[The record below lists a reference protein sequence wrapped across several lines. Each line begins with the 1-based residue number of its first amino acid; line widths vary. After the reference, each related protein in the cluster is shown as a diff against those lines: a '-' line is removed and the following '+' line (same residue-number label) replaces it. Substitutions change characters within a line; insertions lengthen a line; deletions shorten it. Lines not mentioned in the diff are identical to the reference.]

1 MRLDRP
7 VVFGNWKMN
16 GLRAEGLALAG
27 TLAERAVRLTGTLGI
42 FPPFTL
48 IHAVAQRVKETAI
61 LVGGQDC
68 HERASGA
75 YTGCVSAPM
84 LADAGAKAVILG
96 HSERRHG
103 LGESDALVRAKLRA
117 ARAAGLL
124 VVLCIGET
132 EAEYLAGAR
141 SARLAAQIDGS
152 LPEGIGPEG
161 LVVAYEP
168 VWAIG
173 TGRQPT
179 PEDAGEV
186 IAFIRSVLAECLGP
200 DAARSTRIQYG
211 GSVTPENFPPFIAHP
226 EIDGALVG
234 GASLKAESFVALVRQ
249 AAEAKGG

>member
-27 TLAERAVRLTGTLGI
+27 ALAERAVRLTGTLGI

-48 IHAVAQRVKETAI
+48 VHAVAQRVKETAI

-75 YTGCVSAPM
+75 FTGCVSAPM

-103 LGESDALVRAKLRA
+103 LGETDALIRAKFRA

-132 EAEYLAGAR
+132 EAEYLAGER
-141 SARLAAQIDGS
+141 NTRLAAQIAGS

-173 TGRQPT
+173 TGRT
-179 PEDAGEV
+179 PSTEE
-186 IAFIRSVLAECLGP
+186 IRSIHGELRALLAK
-200 DAARSTRIQYG
+200 RIVGGDTVPLLYG
-211 GSVTPENFPPFIAHP
+211 GSVKPENAA
-226 EIDGALVG
+226 EIMALADVDGVLVG
-234 GASLKAESFVALVRQ
+234 GASLDARSFWSIYQ
-249 AAEAKGG
+249 AGGGA

>member
-1 MRLDRP
+1 MRLARP

-16 GLRAEGLALAG
+16 GLRAESLALAG
-27 TLAERAVRLTGTLGI
+27 TLAERAVRLTGTVGV

-48 IHAVAQRVKETAI
+48 IHAVAQRVRGSGI

-68 HERASGA
+68 HEKASGA
-75 YTGCVSAPM
+75 YTGCIAAPM
-84 LADAGAKAVILG
+84 LADAGATAVILG

-103 LGESDALVRAKLRA
+103 LGETDALVRAKLVA

-141 SARLAAQIDGS
+141 SARLRAQLDGS

-173 TGRQPT
+173 TGRTPT
-179 PEDAGEV
+179 AEEIRATHGE
-186 IAFIRSVLAECLGP
+186 IRELLA
-200 DAARSTRIQYG
+200 RRIVGGEAVPLLYG
-211 GSVTPENFPPFIAHP
+211 GSVKPDNAG
-226 EIDGALVG
+226 EIMALADVDGVLVG
-234 GASLKAESFVALVRQ
+234 GASLDARSFWTIYQ
-249 AAEAKGG
+249 AGGGA

>member
-27 TLAERAVRLTGTLGI
+27 ALADRAVRLTGTLGI

-48 IHAVAQRVKETAI
+48 VHAVAQRVKDTAI

-75 YTGCVSAPM
+75 FTGCVSAPM

-103 LGESDALVRAKLRA
+103 LGETDALIRAKFRA

-132 EAEYLAGAR
+132 EAEYLAGER
-141 SARLAAQIDGS
+141 NTRLAAQIAGS

-173 TGRQPT
+173 TGRT
-179 PEDAGEV
+179 PSTEE
-186 IAFIRSVLAECLGP
+186 IRSIHGELRALLAK
-200 DAARSTRIQYG
+200 RIVGGDTVPLLYG
-211 GSVTPENFPPFIAHP
+211 GSVKPENAA
-226 EIDGALVG
+226 EIMALADVDGVLVG
-234 GASLKAESFVALVRQ
+234 GASLDARSFWSIYQ
-249 AAEAKGG
+249 AGGGA

>member
-27 TLAERAVRLTGTLGI
+27 ALAERAVRLTGTLGI

-48 IHAVAQRVKETAI
+48 IHAVAQRVKDTAI

-75 YTGCVSAPM
+75 FTGCVSAPM

-103 LGESDALVRAKLRA
+103 FGETDALIRAKFRA

-132 EAEYLAGAR
+132 EAEYLAGER
-141 SARLAAQIDGS
+141 NARLAAQLAGS

-173 TGRQPT
+173 TGRT
-179 PEDAGEV
+179 PSSEEIRTIHGELRALLAKRIVGGDAV
-186 IAFIRSVLAECLGP
+186 PLL
-200 DAARSTRIQYG
+200 YG
-211 GSVTPENFPPFIAHP
+211 GSVKPENAA
-226 EIDGALVG
+226 EIMALADVDGVLVG
-234 GASLKAESFVALVRQ
+234 GASLDARSFWSIYQ
-249 AAEAKGG
+249 AGGGA

>member
-27 TLAERAVRLTGTLGI
+27 ALAERAVRLTGTLGI

-48 IHAVAQRVKETAI
+48 IHAVAQRVKGTAI

-75 YTGCVSAPM
+75 FTGCVSAPM

-103 LGESDALVRAKLRA
+103 FGETDALIRAKFRA

-132 EAEYLAGAR
+132 EAEYLAGER
-141 SARLAAQIDGS
+141 NARLAAQLAGS

-173 TGRQPT
+173 TGRT
-179 PEDAGEV
+179 PSSEEIRAIHGELR
-186 IAFIRSVLAECLGP
+186 ALLAK
-200 DAARSTRIQYG
+200 RIVGGEAVPLLYG
-211 GSVTPENFPPFIAHP
+211 GSVKPENAA
-226 EIDGALVG
+226 EIMALADVDGVLVG
-234 GASLKAESFVALVRQ
+234 GASLDARSFWSIYQ
-249 AAEAKGG
+249 AGGGA

>member
-27 TLAERAVRLTGTLGI
+27 ALAERAVRLTGTLGI

-48 IHAVAQRVKETAI
+48 IHAVAQRVKDTAI

-75 YTGCVSAPM
+75 FTGCVSAPM

-103 LGESDALVRAKLRA
+103 FGETDALIRAKFRA

-132 EAEYLAGAR
+132 EAEYLAGER
-141 SARLAAQIDGS
+141 NARLAAQLAGS

-173 TGRQPT
+173 TGRT
-179 PEDAGEV
+179 PSSEEIRAIHGELR
-186 IAFIRSVLAECLGP
+186 ALLAK
-200 DAARSTRIQYG
+200 RIVGGEAVPLLYG
-211 GSVTPENFPPFIAHP
+211 GSVKPENAA
-226 EIDGALVG
+226 EIMALSDVDGVLVG
-234 GASLKAESFVALVRQ
+234 GASLDARSFWSIYQ
-249 AAEAKGG
+249 AGGGA

>member
-27 TLAERAVRLTGTLGI
+27 ALAERAVRLTGTLGI

-48 IHAVAQRVKETAI
+48 IHAVAQRVKDTAI

-75 YTGCVSAPM
+75 FTGCVSAPM

-103 LGESDALVRAKLRA
+103 FGETDALIRAKFRA

-132 EAEYLAGAR
+132 EAEYLAGERR
-141 SARLAAQIDGS
+141 SRLVAQLAGS

-173 TGRQPT
+173 TGRT
-179 PEDAGEV
+179 PSSDEIRAIHGELR
-186 IAFIRSVLAECLGP
+186 ALLAK
-200 DAARSTRIQYG
+200 RIVGGEAVPLLYG
-211 GSVTPENFPPFIAHP
+211 GSVKPENAA
-226 EIDGALVG
+226 EIMALSDVDGVLVG
-234 GASLKAESFVALVRQ
+234 GASLDARSFWSIYRA
-249 AAEAKGG
+249 GGGA

>member
-27 TLAERAVRLTGTLGI
+27 ALADRAVRLTGTLGI

-48 IHAVAQRVKETAI
+48 VHAVAQRVADTAI

-75 YTGCVSAPM
+75 FTGCVSAPM

-103 LGESDALVRAKLRA
+103 LGETDALIRAKFRA

-132 EAEYLAGAR
+132 EAEYLAGER
-141 SARLAAQIDGS
+141 NTRLAAQIAGS

-173 TGRQPT
+173 TGRT
-179 PEDAGEV
+179 PSTEEIRAIHGELR
-186 IAFIRSVLAECLGP
+186 AMLAK
-200 DAARSTRIQYG
+200 RIVGGDTVPLLYG
-211 GSVTPENFPPFIAHP
+211 GSVKPENAA
-226 EIDGALVG
+226 EIMALADVDGVLVG
-234 GASLKAESFVALVRQ
+234 GASLDARSFWSIYQ
-249 AAEAKGG
+249 AGGGA

>member
-1 MRLDRP
+1 MKLDRP

-27 TLAERAVRLTGTLGI
+27 ALAERAVRLTGTLGI

-48 IHAVAQRVKETAI
+48 IHAVARRVEGTGI

-68 HERASGA
+68 HEQPSGPF
-75 YTGCVSAPM
+75 TGSIGAPM
-84 LADAGAKAVILG
+84 LVDAGARAVILG

-103 LGESDALVRAKLRA
+103 LGESDRLVRAKFRT

-124 VVLCIGET
+124 VVLCVGET
-132 EAEYLAGAR
+132 EAEYLAGGR
-141 SARLAAQIDGS
+141 TARLRAQLEGS

-173 TGRQPT
+173 TGRT
-179 PEDAGEV
+179 PSLQEIADIHGELRRELGRRIV
-186 IAFIRSVLAECLGP
+186 GGESVPLL
-200 DAARSTRIQYG
+200 YG
-211 GSVTPENFPPFIAHP
+211 GSVKPDNAADIMTLPGV
-226 EIDGALVG
+226 DGVLVG
-234 GASLKAESFVALVRQ
+234 GASLDARSFWSIYQ
-249 AAEAKGG
+249 AGGGA

>member
-1 MRLDRP
+1 MRLGRP

-16 GLRAEGLALAG
+16 GLRAEGLATAG
-27 TLAERAVRLTGTLGI
+27 ALAERAVRLTGTLGI

-48 IHAVAQRVKETAI
+48 VHAVAQRVKDTAI

-75 YTGCVSAPM
+75 YTGCVSAAM
-84 LADAGAKAVILG
+84 LADAGAGAVILG

-103 LGESDALVRAKLRA
+103 LGESDALVRAKFQA

-124 VVLCIGET
+124 VVLCVGET
-132 EAEYLAGAR
+132 EAEYLAGQR
-141 SARLAAQIDGS
+141 SARLAAQLAGS

-173 TGRQPT
+173 TGRTPT
-179 PEDAGEV
+179 AEEIAATHAELRRELGRRIVGGEAV
-186 IAFIRSVLAECLGP
+186 PLL
-200 DAARSTRIQYG
+200 YG
-211 GSVTPENFPPFIAHP
+211 GSVKPENAATIMAL
-226 EIDGALVG
+226 EAVDGVLVG
-234 GASLKAESFVALVRQ
+234 GASLDARSFWTIYQ
-249 AAEAKGG
+249 AGGGA

>member
-27 TLAERAVRLTGTLGI
+27 ALAERAVRLTGTLGI

-75 YTGCVSAPM
+75 FTGCVSAPM

-103 LGESDALVRAKLRA
+103 FGETDALIRAKFRA

-132 EAEYLAGAR
+132 EAEYLAGER
-141 SARLAAQIDGS
+141 NARLAAQLAGS

-173 TGRQPT
+173 TGRT
-179 PEDAGEV
+179 PSSEEIRAIHGELR
-186 IAFIRSVLAECLGP
+186 ALLAK
-200 DAARSTRIQYG
+200 RIVGGEAVPLLYG
-211 GSVTPENFPPFIAHP
+211 GSVKPENAA
-226 EIDGALVG
+226 EIMALADVDGVLVG
-234 GASLKAESFVALVRQ
+234 GASLDARSFWSIYQ
-249 AAEAKGG
+249 AGGGA

>member
-1 MRLDRP
+1 MRTP
-7 VVFGNWKMN
+7 IVAGNWKMN
-16 GLRAEGLALAG
+16 TTVDEAIALVECMVPELRRLA
-27 TLAERAVRLTGTLGI
+27 TVERVVC
-42 FPPFTL
+42 PPFVSLVPVRKRLRETGVL
-48 IHAVAQRVKETAI
+48 LGAQNMFYEDK
-61 LVGGQDC
+61 
-68 HERASGA
+68 GA
-75 YTGCVSAPM
+75 YTGEVSPVM
-84 LADAGAKAVILG
+84 LKGLADYVILG
-96 HSERRHG
+96 HSERRQYF
-103 LGESDALVRAKLRA
+103 GETDEIVNRKVRAALRHEL
-117 ARAAGLL
+117 RPI
-124 VVLCIGET
+124 LCVGET
-132 EAEYLAGAR
+132 LEERERGETRHVVGRQVRGALADLREA
-141 SARLAAQIDGS
+141 
-152 LPEGIGPEG
+152 PG

>member
-1 MRLDRP
+1 

-27 TLAERAVRLTGTLGI
+27 ALAERAVRLTGTLGI

-48 IHAVAQRVKETAI
+48 IHAVAQRVKDTAI

-75 YTGCVSAPM
+75 FTGCVSAPM

-103 LGESDALVRAKLRA
+103 FGETDALIRAKFRA

-132 EAEYLAGAR
+132 EAEYLAGER
-141 SARLAAQIDGS
+141 NARLAAQLAGS

-173 TGRQPT
+173 TGRT
-179 PEDAGEV
+179 PSSEEIRAIHGELR
-186 IAFIRSVLAECLGP
+186 ALLAK
-200 DAARSTRIQYG
+200 RIVGGEAVPLLYG
-211 GSVTPENFPPFIAHP
+211 GSVKPENAA
-226 EIDGALVG
+226 EIMALADVDGVLVG
-234 GASLKAESFVALVRQ
+234 GASLDARSFWSIYQ
-249 AAEAKGG
+249 AGGGA

>member
-27 TLAERAVRLTGTLGI
+27 ALAERAVRLTGTLGI

-48 IHAVAQRVKETAI
+48 VHAVAQRVKDTAI

-75 YTGCVSAPM
+75 FTGCVSAPM

-103 LGESDALVRAKLRA
+103 LGETDALIRAKFRA

-132 EAEYLAGAR
+132 EAEYLAGER
-141 SARLAAQIDGS
+141 NTRLAAQIAGS

-173 TGRQPT
+173 TGRT
-179 PEDAGEV
+179 PSTEE
-186 IAFIRSVLAECLGP
+186 IRSIHGELRALLAK
-200 DAARSTRIQYG
+200 RIVGGDTVPLLYG
-211 GSVTPENFPPFIAHP
+211 GSVKPENAA
-226 EIDGALVG
+226 EIMALADVDGVLVG
-234 GASLKAESFVALVRQ
+234 GASLDARSFWSIYQ
-249 AAEAKGG
+249 AGGGA

>member
-27 TLAERAVRLTGTLGI
+27 SLAERAVRLTGTLGI

-103 LGESDALVRAKLRA
+103 LGESDALVRAKFRA

-173 TGRQPT
+173 TGRTPT
-179 PEDAGEV
+179 AEEIRATHREIRAMLAKRIVGGDAV
-186 IAFIRSVLAECLGP
+186 PLL
-200 DAARSTRIQYG
+200 YG
-211 GSVTPENFPPFIAHP
+211 GSVKPENAA
-226 EIDGALVG
+226 EIMALGDVDGVLVG
-234 GASLKAESFVALVRQ
+234 GASLDARSFWSIYQ
-249 AAEAKGG
+249 AGGGA

>member
-27 TLAERAVRLTGTLGI
+27 ALADRAVRLTGTLGI

-48 IHAVAQRVKETAI
+48 VHAVAQRVKDTAI

-75 YTGCVSAPM
+75 FTGCVSAPM

-103 LGESDALVRAKLRA
+103 LGETDALICAKFRA

-132 EAEYLAGAR
+132 EAEYLAGER
-141 SARLAAQIDGS
+141 NARLAAQIAGS

-173 TGRQPT
+173 TGRT
-179 PEDAGEV
+179 PSTEEIRAIHGELR
-186 IAFIRSVLAECLGP
+186 ALLAK
-200 DAARSTRIQYG
+200 RIVGGDTVPLLYG
-211 GSVTPENFPPFIAHP
+211 GSVKPENAA
-226 EIDGALVG
+226 EIMALADVDGVLVG
-234 GASLKAESFVALVRQ
+234 GASLDARSFWSIYQ
-249 AAEAKGG
+249 AGGGA

>member
-16 GLRAEGLALAG
+16 GLRAEGLA
-27 TLAERAVRLTGTLGI
+27 ERAVRLTGTLGI

-48 IHAVAQRVKETAI
+48 VHAVAQRVKDTAI

-75 YTGCVSAPM
+75 FTGCVSAPM

-103 LGESDALVRAKLRA
+103 LGETDALIRAKFRA

-132 EAEYLAGAR
+132 EAEYLAGER
-141 SARLAAQIDGS
+141 NTRLAAQIAGS

-173 TGRQPT
+173 TGRT
-179 PEDAGEV
+179 PSTEE
-186 IAFIRSVLAECLGP
+186 IRSIHGELRALLAK
-200 DAARSTRIQYG
+200 RIVGGDTVPLLYG
-211 GSVTPENFPPFIAHP
+211 GSVKPENAA
-226 EIDGALVG
+226 EIMALADVDGVLVG
-234 GASLKAESFVALVRQ
+234 GASLDARSFWSIYQ
-249 AAEAKGG
+249 AGGGA